1 MSTPWAIPKELIPV
15 TKLVS
20 KPSKKKKETKK

>member
-1 MSTPWAIPKELIPV
+1 MKSPWAIPKNLLPV
-15 TKLVS
+15 TKLVP